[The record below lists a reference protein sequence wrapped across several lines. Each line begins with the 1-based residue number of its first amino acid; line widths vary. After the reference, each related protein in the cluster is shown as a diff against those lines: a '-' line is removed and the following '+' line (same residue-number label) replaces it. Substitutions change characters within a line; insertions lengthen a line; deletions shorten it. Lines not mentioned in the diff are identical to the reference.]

1 MIDCL
6 EESLSCLP
14 KLPYEI
20 KNELHLYSSSQE
32 RERISSS
39 LAQIAHVADEM
50 KKFDSILAKHHY
62 HTLQPSIQQE
72 FIQNCIQTLSSI
84 LSSSFSIQQ
93 SVNSSIS
100 LSFLV
105 ICSIYSFHVFSL
117 YYCYNNW

>member
-6 EESLSCLP
+6 EESLSGLP

-20 KNELHLYSSSQE
+20 KNELQLYSSSQE

-62 HTLQPSIQQE
+62 HTLLPSIQQV

-84 LSSSFSIQQ
+84 LFSSFTIQQ
-93 SVNSSIS
+93 SVHSSLP

-105 ICSIYSFHVFSL
+105 IRSVYSFYVCSL